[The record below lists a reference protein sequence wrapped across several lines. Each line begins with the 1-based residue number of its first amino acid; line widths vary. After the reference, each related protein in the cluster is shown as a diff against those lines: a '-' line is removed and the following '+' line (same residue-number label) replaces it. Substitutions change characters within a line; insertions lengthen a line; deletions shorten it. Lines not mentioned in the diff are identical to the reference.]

1 MSYSYGSLHLFFI
14 CLAKSFKDYHE
25 SRVNGPIMHLIS
37 ALHRAPSLLKC
48 APSPDLYL
56 ASSIVLETACT
67 LCLPKSNENKLWFV
81 PIYMGYGTS
90 FYMFPKCLDKYS
102 LNIAYTIWSGVGIVF
117 TYLVDLGLKRDVFTF
132 KKILGI
138 FTILSGMLMVK

>member
-1 MSYSYGSLHLFFI
+1 MSFSYGSLHLFFI

-37 ALHRAPSLLKC
+37 ALHRAPVLLKC

-67 LCLPKSNENKLWFV
+67 LCLPKSNENKHVVLHVSEMLGQIQPEYCVHDLVRCGHCLHLYGGSLFETRCL
-81 PIYMGYGTS
+81 YLEKDDGYFHHTHR
-90 FYMFPKCLDKYS
+90 Y
-102 LNIAYTIWSGVGIVF
+102 AYGEIKMI
-117 TYLVDLGLKRDVFTF
+117 
-132 KKILGI
+132 
-138 FTILSGMLMVK
+138 